1 MLLWYCTFYSIP
13 QFHRKIVQAKIE
25 EIQNPSDCNQVRILI
40 CQSKN
45 SSNRRNT
52 KLLADCGFGC
62 LINHLLMCFFNAFAS
77 KRMLIYNENDFGV
90 KSFQPYSKTCNFL
103 TSNLPTTDSLFP
115 RGLIIYFFDGRSPS
129 KNTFNRQSFFL
140 NLAAL
145 PY

>member
-1 MLLWYCTFYSIP
+1 MYYNDNMLLWYCTFYSIP
-13 QFHRKIVQAKIE
+13 KLHRKIVQAKIE
-25 EIQNPSDCNQVRILI
+25 EIQNPSDCNQARILI

-103 TSNLPTTDSLFP
+103 TSNLPTTNSLFP
-115 RGLIIYFFDGRSPS
+115 RA
-129 KNTFNRQSFFL
+129 QSFTSLMVDLHQEILLIDKVFF
-140 NLAAL
+140 
-145 PY
+145 